1 MTLSPA
7 SGDGVEITT
16 DQEQGRCYYCL
27 MCVCGWFMTSSGHL
41 VQTLYCIKWAQAIIH
56 GKAQLC
62 LETRL
67 QSQSLRSPS
76 PQDDIFT
83 TTLRVQA
90 WWRMTGHCVLA
101 CPGIIVWIRL
111 RSINFKGSRA
121 LALCGMLK
129 TLIWLLIRMGLVC
142 GEADWYKDI
151 MMRQSRLIISTIT
164 ITPHGAILFGF
175 VSISCLDKSKCN
187 FIPPSFTHDCCNLII
202 KAAQINI
209 LLLQDKFACRGLILT
224 KSPCLCLFLAISR
237 SPIMT
242 NAPKCYPHSNVS
254 PWSLVMINI
263 AKSEARSPAIRHRAY
278 WCRLA

>member
-1 MTLSPA
+1 MSPGLASQFWSENPYQHSGADFIWLMTLSPA

-76 PQDDIFT
+76 PQDDIIT

-121 LALCGMLK
+121 LAPLWDAKNFNLTPYSDGVWFVERQTDIK
-129 TLIWLLIRMGLVC
+129 TLWWG
-142 GEADWYKDI
+142 
-151 MMRQSRLIISTIT
+151 SR
-164 ITPHGAILFGF
+164 
-175 VSISCLDKSKCN
+175 V
-187 FIPPSFTHDCCNLII
+187 
-202 KAAQINI
+202 
-209 LLLQDKFACRGLILT
+209 
-224 KSPCLCLFLAISR
+224 
-237 SPIMT
+237 
-242 NAPKCYPHSNVS
+242 
-254 PWSLVMINI
+254 W
-263 AKSEARSPAIRHRAY
+263 
-278 WCRLA
+278 